1 MTIIDAGLA
10 VMKDPSTTTRSSST
24 TDTHTDTDIDIDTT
38 TSMKGMTATEEDL
51 NTIFRPVQIPR
62 VKVPVNIPSG
72 TVLVTPMGGKI
83 KAPPICRIPSL
94 RKEHMTSDQMSKWC
108 FSPNDVWTTQQHQ
121 GQHQGQQQG
130 QGVEE
135 EEQKMEQEES
145 SGETYHAISPR
156 EWQLHKKNILN
167 QNESRNGRETQRFA
181 TDAQTGQ
188 LLRLTTGCVP
198 IMNDGK
204 ILLVSSS
211 RKGEWILPKGGWES
225 DESMQVSALRE
236 TYEEGGIL
244 GVIGPKLN
252 GIDFEKAK
260 VKKRRLELESLKKK
274 YEIACGNAVQ
284 SQQQSQ
290 PQDTPVSSTVSVQ
303 SNASSQQY
311 QSEDDQMQANSN
323 SGSNSNSSYTHQ
335 NSNESQ
341 TSTSTSTNDANAKS
355 SSISTS
361 PNGKDCLATKI
372 RNELIQSQNIF
383 EKHDDSASIASSE
396 LSSSCTHVRLC
407 MFPLYV
413 LEVREHWPE
422 SGRARRVVDIDKAID
437 IMSSRPEFHQALVEV
452 KRKGFHLKPYH
463 HHDQMLD
470 GMSSSHYNNVKTTIG
485 GEGVEVE
492 AVLSSDN
499 ESKI

>member
-1 MTIIDAGLA
+1 MTIIDAGLK
-10 VMKDPSTTTRSSST
+10 VMKDSSSTTRTCSSST
-24 TDTHTDTDIDIDTT
+24 TDTS

-108 FSPNDVWTTQQHQ
+108 FSPNDVWTTRQ
-121 GQHQGQQQG
+121 GQVQLQG

-135 EEQKMEQEES
+135 EEQKMEQEEE

-303 SNASSQQY
+303 SNASSQLY

-335 NSNESQ
+335 NSNESH
-341 TSTSTSTNDANAKS
+341 TSTSTNDANAKS
-355 SSISTS
+355 ASISSS
-361 PNGKDCLATKI
+361 PDGKDCLATKI
-372 RNELIQSQNIF
+372 RNELIKSQNIF

-413 LEVREHWPE
+413 LEVRENWPE
-422 SGRARRVVDIDKAID
+422 SGRARRVVDIDKAIE

-452 KRKGFHLKPYH
+452 KRKGYHLKPYH
-463 HHDQMLD
+463 HHPPHPQMLD
-470 GMSSSHYNNVKTTIG
+470 GISSHTDVKTTIG
-485 GEGVEVE
+485 GEGVEVQ
-492 AVLSSDN
+492 VMLSSDN